1 MYPQHE
7 WMNYAACR
15 GAATS
20 IFFPETVGVT
30 NERIYDQAK
39 TFCNECGVRY
49 ECLVMAMTLETP
61 DVRRYGV
68 WGGLSP
74 DERDAL

>member
-7 WMNYAACR
+7 WMHRAACQ
-15 GAATS
+15 GAPTAV
-20 IFFPETVGVT
+20 FFPESIGVT
-30 NERIYDQAK
+30 SDRIYDRAREY
-39 TFCNECGVRY
+39 CARCDVRY
-49 ECLVMAMTLETP
+49 ECLRMALDIETA

-74 DERDAL
+74 EERDTL

>member
-7 WMNYAACR
+7 WMTR
-15 GAATS
+15 ATCAGQPTE

-30 NERIYDQAK
+30 NERIYDHAK
-39 TFCNECGVRY
+39 TFCNECNVRY
-49 ECLVMAMTLETP
+49 ECLTMALGLETP

-74 DERDAL
+74 EERDKL

>member
-7 WMNYAACR
+7 WMTRAACA
-15 GAATS
+15 GQPTD
-20 IFFPETVGVT
+20 IFFPETVGIANDRV
-30 NERIYDQAK
+30 YDQARE
-39 TFCNECGVRY
+39 FCARCDVRY
-49 ECLVMAMTLETP
+49 ECLKMALTLETA

-74 DERDAL
+74 EEREQL